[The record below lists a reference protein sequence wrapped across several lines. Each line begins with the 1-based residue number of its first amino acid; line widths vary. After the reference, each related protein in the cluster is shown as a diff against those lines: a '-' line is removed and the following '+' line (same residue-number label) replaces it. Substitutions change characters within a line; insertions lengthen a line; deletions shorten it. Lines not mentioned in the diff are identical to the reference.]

1 MQGWNRAPKWTVYF
15 CGYFDQ
21 PATFKTFVGTAP
33 LATTLAAYDE
43 TTTVSS
49 DARLGAVFSFESTK
63 ITSRV
68 GVSFISTAQ
77 ACSNVDDEIPS
88 DVSLSTLEQD
98 AQAAWNDAV
107 LSKVTTTD
115 TSSTANLQ
123 LLYSSLYHMNI
134 IPTNK
139 TGENP
144 LWTSSEPYYDDTFTL
159 WDLVSHGITY
169 TGRVC

>member
-1 MQGWNRAPKWTVYF
+1 
-15 CGYFDQ
+15 
-21 PATFKTFVGTAP
+21 
-33 LATTLAAYDE
+33 
-43 TTTVSS
+43 
-49 DARLGAVFSFESTK
+49 
-63 ITSRV
+63 
-68 GVSFISTAQ
+68 
-77 ACSNVDDEIPS
+77 
-88 DVSLSTLEQD
+88 LSTLEQD

-115 TSSTANLQ
+115 TSSVTNLQ

-159 WDLVSHGITY
+159 WDLVGFII
-169 TGRVC
+169 